1 MYLGHLLHRQ
11 TGFPGV
17 SARYTVLRNTA
28 LMHYWQQLTT
38 AEVSACSNAQIPVF
52 GYSVQYAEWRL
63 TVTPK
68 QGFPGRISPLCRYY
82 RRRHAS
88 IHPMK
93 YRYFRH
99 GGYCCIPAISA
110 FTKYMYL
117 GHLLHRQ
124 TGFPGSICTIRCIK
138 EYSTNALLTATHYC
152 RSGSMQ

>member
-1 MYLGHLLHRQ
+1 
-11 TGFPGV
+11 
-17 SARYTVLRNTA
+17 
-28 LMHYWQQLTT
+28 MHYWQQLTT
-38 AEVSACSNAQIPVF
+38 AEVAACSNAQIPVF

-68 QGFPGRISPLCRYY
+68 QGFPGEYPHYADITEGAML
-82 RRRHAS
+82 AS
-88 IHPMK
+88 TPMK

-124 TGFPGSICTIRCIK
+124 TGFPGSICTIHCIK
-138 EYSTNALLTATHYC
+138 EYSTNALLAATHYC